1 MSENERIV
9 LQPLSDVN
17 IKIDVSLIPEYQR
30 EQLAEF
36 AIEITRKVFARPGEE
51 DRYQAWLYERRE
63 GKKK

>member
-9 LQPLSDVN
+9 LHPLSDVN

-36 AIEITRKVFARPGEE
+36 AIELTRKVFAQPGEE
-51 DRYQAWLYERRE
+51 ERYQIWLAERQK